1 MRTRLLA
8 FLALAAVTVGLTGRA
23 GLAQPAEGDAKAKA
37 ALAKNAEAFVGAFDK
52 GDAKALAAFW
62 APDGDYTSQT
72 GRHLKGREA
81 IEKAFTGFFA
91 EHKGVKVRIDSAS
104 LRFVT
109 PDVAIEDGTTE
120 VISPDGAPPSRAR
133 YTIVHVK
140 KDGQWLLG
148 SVRDAPFAP
157 PGNYEHLRTL
167 EWIIGDWAGETD
179 KGEVDRLSV
188 TWDEQQ
194 NFLNATFTT
203 TIRNIS
209 VGSARHWVGWDPEA
223 KRVRSWIFDAT
234 GGFGEGSWAQNGKQ
248 WALKTASVLQDGK
261 KAAATYVLTPV
272 DADTFTLQ
280 SRDRS
285 VDGNKLPDGKEIRMK
300 RVK

>member
-1 MRTRLLA
+1 MRTRLFA
-8 FLALAAVTVGLTGRA
+8 FLALAAATVSLAGRP
-23 GLAQPAEGDAKAKA
+23 GLAQPAEGDPKDKA
-37 ALAKNAEAFVGAFDK
+37 ALAKNAEAFVEAFDK
-52 GDAKALAAFW
+52 GEAKALAAFW
-62 APDGDYTSQT
+62 TKDGDYTNQT

-81 IEKAFTGFFA
+81 IEKVFNGFFA

-120 VISPDGAPPSRAR
+120 VITPDGAPPSRAR

-140 KDGQWLLG
+140 KDGRWLLS

-157 PGNYEHLRTL
+157 PSNYEHLRAL
-167 EWIIGDWAGETD
+167 EWGIGDWAGETE

-194 NFLNATFTT
+194 NFINATFTT
-203 TIRNIS
+203 TIRNIA
-209 VGSARHWVGWDPEA
+209 VGSSRHWVGWDPEA
-223 KRVRSWIFDAT
+223 KRIRSWIFDAT
-234 GGFGEGSWAQNGKQ
+234 GGFGEGTWAQDGKQ
-248 WALKTASVLQDGK
+248 WVLKTTSVLQDGK

-272 DADTFTLQ
+272 DPDTVTLQ
-280 SRDRS
+280 AKDRS
-285 VDGNKLPDGKEIRMK
+285 VDGNKLPDGKEIKMK